1 MYEKNWKEFF
11 LNQNEARRSNFY
23 KNKCK
28 GITNTPPFIKVSEP
42 VSLANQPATNK
53 PWNSQA
59 WRGFQTQVYGHGINC
74 PTWYIRTTM
83 IGNSA
88 KTLSEF
94 TALGIVICR
103 NKIEW
108 KRIMNIEPLNDKLA
122 MLFRISLSYYFEWQG
137 VNQAC
142 SPSTQLCIADL
153 K

>member
-1 MYEKNWKEFF
+1 MSKIQKNIFKTKVKPVG
-11 LNQNEARRSNFY
+11 LNYY

-28 GITNTPPFIKVSEP
+28 GITVTNTPPFMKVSES
-42 VSLANQPATNK
+42 VSPATQPATNK
-53 PWNSQA
+53 PWNNQA
-59 WRGFQTQVYGHGINC
+59 WRGFQTQEHSGGINC

-108 KRIMNIEPLNDKLA
+108 KKSINIEPL
-122 MLFRISLSYYFEWQG
+122 
-137 VNQAC
+137 
-142 SPSTQLCIADL
+142 STNNSE
-153 K
+153 